1 MLFANDEKNVIAL
14 ACAISQN
21 SLVQMIV
28 PLALDEH
35 HVYIYTHSENKQ
47 EEVCT
52 KTTFK
57 LIIASHT
64 QRVYYCFVCRF
75 FFTRMYG
82 MYDVRVCT
90 QCSLPSFSS
99 SFWLY
104 QCVHSAGKLCV
115 YILIIIVAS
124 GAIRSK
130 SLVMVCVILENRWE
144 IYANRTDKWNA
155 MRDLLFRW

>member
-35 HVYIYTHSENKQ
+35 HVYIYTHSKNKQ

-52 KTTFK
+52 KTTFE

-82 MYDVRVCT
+82 MYVCVLNAHCRRFRRHFDYINVYT
-90 QCSLPSFSS
+90 ALEN
-99 SFWLY
+99 Y
-104 QCVHSAGKLCV
+104 V
-115 YILIIIVAS
+115 YI
-124 GAIRSK
+124 
-130 SLVMVCVILENRWE
+130 
-144 IYANRTDKWNA
+144 
-155 MRDLLFRW
+155 F